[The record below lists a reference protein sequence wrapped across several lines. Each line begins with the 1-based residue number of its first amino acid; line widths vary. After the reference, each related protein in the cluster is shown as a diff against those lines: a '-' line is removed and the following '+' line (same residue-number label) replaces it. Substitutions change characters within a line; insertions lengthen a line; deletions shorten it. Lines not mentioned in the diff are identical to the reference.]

1 MLRHTVRQA
10 QDFFVFKENVD
21 SWIKDFNT
29 QMQNVSLIA
38 ETVDENIENTNH
50 NYELIQSLKQQL
62 DAMQQEVRTIKLLQL
77 LVLKRTTA
85 VEKRIQ

>member
-1 MLRHTVRQA
+1 MLRQTTQQV

-21 SWIKDFNT
+21 SWIKDFNKE
-29 QMQNVSLIA
+29 MQKVSLIA
-38 ETVDENIENTNH
+38 ETVDETIENTNH
-50 NYELIQSLKQQL
+50 NYELIQSLQQQL

-77 LVLKRTTA
+77 LVLKRATS